1 MRPVSGLEHILRR
14 DRQLALLFL
23 AVLWVFASVYLL
35 NSAAMVTSMPGM
47 SREPASHLVA
57 AGTLVGMWWAMM
69 VAMMVPGAAPIVLL
83 FCAVHRRAEAGGTLQ
98 GPPPVA
104 AFVLGYLA
112 IWFAFSLAAS
122 AVQWVLSGSAIFSA
136 DRMVIQTKWL
146 AAALLLL
153 AGAYQISPMKQA
165 CLAHCRTPASFLA
178 AHWRAGALGAFRLG
192 IVHGTYCLGCCWA
205 LMLLLF
211 VGGVMN
217 IGWIVLLTTLA
228 LGERLAPGGGIVRR
242 VIGAGLVVGAFGV
255 ALA

>member
-1 MRPVSGLEHILRR
+1 MRRASGLEPILRR
-14 DRQLALLFL
+14 DRRLALLFL
-23 AVLWVFASVYLL
+23 AMLWVFASVYLL
-35 NSAAMVTSMPGM
+35 NSGAMDTSMQGM

-57 AGTLVGMWWAMM
+57 AGMLVGMWWAMM

-122 AVQWVLSGSAIFSA
+122 AVQWALSGSTIFSA
-136 DRMVIQTKWL
+136 DRMAIEAKWL
-146 AAALLLL
+146 AAALLLV

-165 CLAHCRTPASFLA
+165 CLAHCRAPASFLA
-178 AHWRAGALGAFRLG
+178 EHWRPGAMGAIRLG
-192 IVHGTYCLGCCWA
+192 ILHGAYCLGCCWA

-217 IGWIVLLTTLA
+217 IGWIVLLSTLA
-228 LGERLAPGGGIVRR
+228 LGERLSPGSGVVRR
-242 VIGAGLVVGAFGV
+242 IIGAGLLAAGLGV